1 MEISIRLNDL
11 SITLD
16 ESLKKELEEK
26 VKVAIGNIK
35 VEDIVKAINSEIL
48 KYDFESLIE
57 DTLDRLDI
65 SSINVPIEKAMKKS
79 ITDKLK

>member
-26 VKVAIGNIK
+26 VKIAIGNIK

-65 SSINVPIEKAMKKS
+65 SSINTPIEKAMKKS

>member
-26 VKVAIGNIK
+26 VKIAIGNIK

-48 KYDFESLIE
+48 KYDFESLVE

>member
-26 VKVAIGNIK
+26 VKIAIGNIK

-48 KYDFESLIE
+48 KYDFESLVE
-57 DTLDRLDI
+57 ETLDRLDI
-65 SSINVPIEKAMKKS
+65 SSINTPIEKAMKKS

>member
-26 VKVAIGNIK
+26 VKIAIGNIK

-57 DTLDRLDI
+57 DTLDSLDI
-65 SSINVPIEKAMKKS
+65 SSINAPIEKAMKKS

>member
-35 VEDIVKAINSEIL
+35 VEDIVKAINSEIS

>member
-48 KYDFESLIE
+48 KYDFESLVE

-65 SSINVPIEKAMKKS
+65 SSINTPIEKAMKKS